1 MNSTTLLRQLW
12 SVIEDTQ
19 TSSLLTLNDSDLTQ
33 QLLHQVQ
40 NKYILS
46 REELQAMHRYLGGL
60 LVRSYRLSL
69 IRDMSLG
76 TRASDVKS

>member
-1 MNSTTLLRQLW
+1 MNSTTLHQLW

-19 TSSLLTLNDSDLTQ
+19 TPTLHTLNDSDLKR
-33 QLLHQVQ
+33 QLLRQVQ
-40 NKYILS
+40 AKYFLS
-46 REELQAMHRYLGGL
+46 REDTQAVHRYLGGL

-76 TRASDVKS
+76 TKVSDVKG